1 MKFRLT
7 YFLPVLLFTSI
18 LASCHHSGSD
28 RVPRIIDTATV
39 RANDTILPG
48 DTVMKAGKDAGKVY
62 HLILSL
68 PEVVRMARYIQDH
81 TKGARHMEVMIAE
94 SPKDSIKN
102 YYWVKAG
109 EDNGMIYVT
118 HYNFYV
124 YPDNNF
130 EIKYFDPI
138 NDTLMS
144 LEDWRKEENKFR

>member
-1 MKFRLT
+1 MKFKLT
-7 YFLPVLLFTSI
+7 CLSTLLLFFIIS
-18 LASCHHSGSD
+18 SCHHSGNKQQ
-28 RVPRIIDTATV
+28 PHIIDTASV
-39 RANDTILPG
+39 RPTDTIAPG

-62 HLILSL
+62 KLVLSL
-68 PEVVRMARYIQDH
+68 PEVAQMARYIQEH
-81 TKGARHMEVMIAE
+81 TKGSRHMEMMISQ
-94 SPKDSIKN
+94 SPRDSIQN

-109 EDNGMIYVT
+109 EDNGTIYVT

-144 LEDWRKEENKFR
+144 LEDWRKENKIH

>member
-1 MKFRLT
+1 MKFKLT
-7 YFLPVLLFTSI
+7 HFLPLLPLSLI
-18 LASCHHSGSD
+18 LVSCLQTGTKQPPSF
-28 RVPRIIDTATV
+28 IDTATV
-39 RANDTILPG
+39 RANDTVAPG

-62 HLILSL
+62 KMILSL
-68 PEVVRMARYIQDH
+68 PEVIEMARYIQEH
-81 TKGARHMEVMIAE
+81 TKGSRHMEVMISQ
-94 SPKDSIKN
+94 SPRDSIQN

-109 EDNGMIYVT
+109 EDNGTIYVT

-144 LEDWRKEENKFR
+144 LEDWRKENKFH